1 MILRSI
7 YAYDEGNGCCGA
19 YNIQKNGKN
28 GNFQPKNPVFGPKL
42 APVPCKYK
50 YIYIFQ
56 EIYRSSVNVYR
67 FMEFEEKHNDVE

>member
-28 GNFQPKNPVFGPKL
+28 GNF
-42 APVPCKYK
+42 
-50 YIYIFQ
+50 
-56 EIYRSSVNVYR
+56 
-67 FMEFEEKHNDVE
+67 